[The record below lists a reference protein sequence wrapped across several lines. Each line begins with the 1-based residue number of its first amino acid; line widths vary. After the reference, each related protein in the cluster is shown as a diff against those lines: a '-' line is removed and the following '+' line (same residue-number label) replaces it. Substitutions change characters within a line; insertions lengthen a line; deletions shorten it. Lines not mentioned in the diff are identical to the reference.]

1 MYSTSICKFL
11 EQSILRVLVIFGK
24 LIFIL
29 NEAKY
34 SELLFIESVD
44 YKRYYLFLPLM
55 LKNTQLIHLEI
66 YKFKIYFDT
75 LNSLLVFVKQYI
87 PG

>member
-24 LIFIL
+24 LIL